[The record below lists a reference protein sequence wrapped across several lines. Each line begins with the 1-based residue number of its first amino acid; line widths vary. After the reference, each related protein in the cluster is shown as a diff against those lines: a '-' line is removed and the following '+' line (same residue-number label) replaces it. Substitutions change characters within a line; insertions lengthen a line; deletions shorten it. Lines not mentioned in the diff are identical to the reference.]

1 LRGVLRIHIHEQP
14 LSRLVAVFFK
24 LRTTIIGWLQPA

>member
-1 LRGVLRIHIHEQP
+1 LRGVLRIHEQP